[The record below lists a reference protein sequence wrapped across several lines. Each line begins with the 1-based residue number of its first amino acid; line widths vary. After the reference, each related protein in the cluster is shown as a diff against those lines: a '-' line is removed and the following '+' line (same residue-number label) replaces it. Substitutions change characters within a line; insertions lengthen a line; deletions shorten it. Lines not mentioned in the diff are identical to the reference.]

1 MQKVVGSNPISRFS
15 RRPRFGEVSTRL
27 LDATLGGTDT
37 GRAMSQENVVTIARL
52 YDEFLAQP
60 ERLASPE
67 QFAFFDPA
75 VELHQSESILG
86 TKGTFHGYD
95 GLGRSAREIFEAFSD
110 SHFVPKRLVDAGDQV
125 VATVEFRGI
134 GKEGGVRIAR
144 TVAHVWTLNGGRII
158 AWHVYMDPA
167 EALEAVGLP
176 E

>member
-1 MQKVVGSNPISRFS
+1 
-15 RRPRFGEVSTRL
+15 
-27 LDATLGGTDT
+27 
-37 GRAMSQENVVTIARL
+37 MSQENVETIARL
-52 YDEFLAQP
+52 YDEFLAKP
-60 ERLASPE
+60 ERLASPD

-75 VELHQSESILG
+75 VELHQSDSVLG

-95 GLGRSAREIFEAFSD
+95 GVGRAAREIFEAFSE

-134 GKEGGVRIAR
+134 GKEGGVRVAK
-144 TVAHVWTLNGGRII
+144 TVAHVWTLKGGRII

-167 EALEAVGLP
+167 EALAAVGLS